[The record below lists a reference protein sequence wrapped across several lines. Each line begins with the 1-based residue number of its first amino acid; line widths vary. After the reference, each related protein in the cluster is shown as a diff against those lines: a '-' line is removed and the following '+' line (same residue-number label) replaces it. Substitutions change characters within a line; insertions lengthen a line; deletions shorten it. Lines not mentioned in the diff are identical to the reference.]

1 MKKRGLGVRIAA
13 LLLAGA
19 LMAGCGETA
28 VETPEPA
35 STERAVLDLTSNA
48 TPEPVSTEAP
58 KDDWSGKYDNYF
70 EVHPLDGVTV
80 EAETISEGVKVFLRM
95 SFIDTEELSYV
106 RMCLWEGKRKK
117 EFDKTQELN
126 AVTLYCYNNGD
137 VYLMTELKGK
147 PTIYQKATGFSW
159 DQLDELTMGDHRF
172 GIKDD
177 VYEEAKY
184 DHDETIDGVVYDVLA
199 SKVLRQTE
207 SKANR
212 WVKYYFF
219 INRETQA
226 MDRFQIK
233 DSTEI
238 TDYYVFPIEETT
250 YTELPEGFKSAKK
263 IKAED
268 LILWYAISYLKINMS
283 AFGQDPDAY
292 NLERTY
298 GLK

>member
-13 LLLAGA
+13 LLFAGA
-19 LMAGCGETA
+19 LLAGCGEKA
-28 VETPEPA
+28 AETQEPA

-48 TPEPVSTEAP
+48 TPEPISMEEP
-58 KDDWSGKYDNYF
+58 KEDWSGKYDNYF
-70 EVHPLDGVTV
+70 DEHPLNASTV
-80 EAETISEGVKVFLRM
+80 EAETVSEGIKVFLRM
-95 SFIDTEELSYV
+95 SFIDTDELSYV

-126 AVTLYCYNNGD
+126 AITLYCYSNGD
-137 VYLMTELKGK
+137 VYISTELKGK
-147 PTIYQKATGFSW
+147 PTTYQKATGFSW
-159 DQLDELTMGDHRF
+159 DNLYELTMGDHRF
-172 GIKDD
+172 GIQND
-177 VYEEAKY
+177 VYEDVVY
-184 DHDETIDGVVYDVLA
+184 DHEETIDSVVYDVLM

-212 WVKYYFF
+212 WVKYYFY

-233 DSTEI
+233 DSTDI
-238 TDYYVFPIEETT
+238 TDYYVFPIDESS
-250 YTELPEGFKSAKK
+250 YAELPEGFKSAKK

-268 LILWYAISYLKINMS
+268 VIVWYAIAYLKINMS
-283 AFGQDPDAY
+283 AIGQDPDEY
-292 NLERTY
+292 NLERMY